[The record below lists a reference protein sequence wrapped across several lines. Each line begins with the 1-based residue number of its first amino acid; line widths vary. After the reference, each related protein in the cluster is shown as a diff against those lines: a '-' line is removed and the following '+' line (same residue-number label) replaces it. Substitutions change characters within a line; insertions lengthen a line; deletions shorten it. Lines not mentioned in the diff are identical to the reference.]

1 MRRRLAWAWLLAGT
15 AVLMLSGC
23 LVRRESPRATAAAP
37 LDFSQRALETEYPEV
52 ESAPGDQ
59 VGGPANPRSLEDH
72 DKLKYQ
78 DITLHEAI
86 QLALEH
92 SQVMADL
99 GGTVL
104 RSPDTMATTYDPA
117 VQETDPQLGVE
128 GALSAFDAQFA
139 TSLLFEKN
147 DRRYNNRFVGNLG
160 FFDQEFNVFKAEV
173 TKRAVT
179 GSQFTVRKTVDFDRN
194 NNLGNQFRQG
204 AWDALLEGEV
214 RHPFLRGGGVEFNRI
229 AGTSG
234 QNGVYNGVLI
244 ARVRTDITLADFQR
258 GVRDLLANVENAYW
272 DLYFAYR
279 DLDTK
284 IRARDAALETWR
296 RIHALYKTGR
306 RGGEAEKEAQA
317 REQYYRFQSEV
328 QNALSGHPLEG
339 TRTNNGTS
347 PGTFRAVPGV
357 YLAERRL
364 RFIMGLPPND
374 EFLFRP
380 ADEPPVARVRFDW
393 PTLIDEA
400 LAERE
405 ELRRQRWEVKRRE
418 LELIASKNSL
428 LPSLDFV
435 GRYRWRG
442 FGEQLLDSEREGR
455 AQFDNAFM
463 DLTSGKFQEWQ
474 MGMEFS
480 MPLGFRQGHAAVRN
494 AELRVAQA
502 RAVLREQELQVAHD
516 LSTAVSE
523 LDRAYWLLQTETNRA
538 IAAHQQLAAL
548 WTAYENDK
556 AEFFV
561 VLDAQRRAADA
572 EVRYHQARVEYIVA
586 LRNVHYEKGSLLA
599 YCGVMLAEGPWPM
612 KAYLD
617 AQRLE
622 LRRWKGQ
629 LRTDYRLDPPRRLT
643 SDESPQPDGTT
654 PIAPPEAEPSP
665 ASSTT
670 SEGLPEPAPGG
681 AASPFADATPKP
693 SAIPDAP
700 PQAESGPPLGSA
712 SGARDPTK
720 PPSDRVSPASL
731 EQPSIAAEPDL
742 ASRFLRQIGSSS
754 SDPLPARLQQ
764 PASAIWSDR
773 QPALPGPG
781 DVPATPLDPGN
792 L

>member
-1 MRRRLAWAWLLAGT
+1 MRVRLAWAAVLAGT
-15 AVLMLSGC
+15 AVLVLPGC
-23 LVRRESPRATAAAP
+23 LVRRETTRVPAVSQ
-37 LDFSQRALETEYPEV
+37 LDFSQRALETEYPDV
-52 ESAPGDQ
+52 ESATAEQ
-59 VGGPANPRSLEDH
+59 VGGPGNPRSIEDH
-72 DKLKYQ
+72 DKLKYR
-78 DITLHEAI
+78 DITLQEAI

-92 SQVMADL
+92 SQVMIDL

-104 RSPDTMATTYDPA
+104 RSPDTMRTTFNPA
-117 VQETDPQLGVE
+117 VQETDPQFGVE

-139 TSLLFEKN
+139 TSLLFERN

-160 FFDQEFNVFKAEV
+160 FFDQEFNVFRAEI

-179 GSQFTVRKTVDFDRN
+179 GSQFTARKTVDFDRN

-204 AWDALLEGEV
+204 AWDAYVEGEV

-234 QNGVYNGVLI
+234 QAGVYNGVLI
-244 ARVRTDITLADFQR
+244 ARVRTDISLADFQI

-272 DLYFAYR
+272 DLYYAYR

-284 IRARDAALETWR
+284 IRARDSALETWR
-296 RIHALYKTGR
+296 RIHALYRTGR

-317 REQYYRFQSEV
+317 REQYYRFESEV
-328 QNALSGHPLEG
+328 QNSLTGHPVEG

-364 RFIMGLPPND
+364 RLIMGLAPND
-374 EFLFRP
+374 DFLFRP
-380 ADEPPVARVRFDW
+380 ADEPPVARVCFDW
-393 PTLIDEA
+393 PLLVDEA
-400 LAERE
+400 LTQRE

-442 FGEQLLDSEREGR
+442 FGEHLLDTQREGR
-455 AQFDNAFM
+455 PQFDNAFM

-480 MPLGFRQGHAAVRN
+480 MPFGFRQGHAAVRN
-494 AELRVAQA
+494 AELRLAQA
-502 RAVLREQELQVAHD
+502 RALLRQQELQIAHD

-538 IAAHQQLAAL
+538 IAAHQQLEAL

-572 EVRYHQARVEYIVA
+572 EIRYHQARVEYIVA
-586 LRNVHYEKGSLLA
+586 LRNVHFEKGSLLA
-599 YCGVMLAEGPWPM
+599 YCGVMLTEGPWPM
-612 KAYLD
+612 KAYVD
-617 AQRLE
+617 AERLE
-622 LRRWKGQ
+622 KRRWKGQ
-629 LRTDYRLDPPRRLT
+629 LRTDYRLDPPNLLT
-643 SDESPQPDGTT
+643 RGESPEPDGGT
-654 PIAPPEAEPSP
+654 PIAPMESQPPREAGP
-665 ASSTT
+665 ASSNPPESVPAGSTPPPSAAAPERGSNPT
-670 SEGLPEPAPGG
+670 LPPKAQGDRPAERAGG
-681 AASPFADATPKP
+681 AAEPTEPLKTPV
-693 SAIPDAP
+693 AP
-700 PQAESGPPLGSA
+700 
-712 SGARDPTK
+712 
-720 PPSDRVSPASL
+720 VSL
-731 EQPSIAAEPDL
+731 EQPSAVAEPDL
-742 ASRFLRQIGSSS
+742 ADRFLRQMGLWSHDSSPEPLRQPES
-754 SDPLPARLQQ
+754 ALLSERLPLRSGLDDLPAM
-764 PASAIWSDR
+764 
-773 QPALPGPG
+773 LP
-781 DVPATPLDPGN
+781 DSITP
-792 L
+792 

>member
-1 MRRRLAWAWLLAGT
+1 MRIRLAWAWVLAGT
-15 AVLMLSGC
+15 AVLMVSGC
-23 LVRRESPRATAAAP
+23 LVRRETARVQPTAS
-37 LDFSQRALETEYPEV
+37 LDFSQRALETEYPDV
-52 ESAPGDQ
+52 ESATGDQ
-59 VGGPANPRSLEDH
+59 VGGPGNPRFIEDH

-78 DITLHEAI
+78 DITLQEAI

-104 RSPDTMATTYDPA
+104 RSPDSMRTVYHPA
-117 VQETDPQLGVE
+117 VQETDPQFGVE

-139 TSLLFEKN
+139 TSLLFERN

-194 NNLGNQFRQG
+194 NNLGNQFRNG
-204 AWDALLEGEV
+204 AWDAFVEGEV

-234 QNGVYNGVLI
+234 TNGVYNGVLI
-244 ARVRTDITLADFQR
+244 ARVRTDITLADFQM

-284 IRARDAALETWR
+284 IRARDSALETWR

-317 REQYYRFQSEV
+317 REQYYRFESEV

-364 RFIMGLPPND
+364 RLIMGLPPND
-374 EFLFRP
+374 DFLFRP

-393 PTLIDEA
+393 PILIDEA

-405 ELRRQRWEVKRRE
+405 EIRRQRWEVKRRE

-442 FGEQLLDSEREGR
+442 FGEHLLDTEREGR
-455 AQFDNAFM
+455 PQFDNAFM

-480 MPLGFRQGHAAVRN
+480 MPFGFRQGHAAVRN
-494 AELRVAQA
+494 AELRLAQA
-502 RAVLREQELQVAHD
+502 RALLREQELQIAHD

-572 EVRYHQARVEYIVA
+572 EIRYHQARVEYIMA
-586 LRNVHYEKGSLLA
+586 LRNVHFEKGSLLA
-599 YCGVMLAEGPWPM
+599 YCGVMLTEGPWPL
-612 KAYLD
+612 KAYMD

-622 LRRWKGQ
+622 KRRWKGQ
-629 LRTDYRLDPPRRLT
+629 LRTDYRLDGPNLLT
-643 SDESPQPDGTT
+643 LGEGPQADGAT
-654 PIAPPEAEPSP
+654 PIAPSAVEPSP
-665 ASSTT
+665 ASPPPPDAP
-670 SEGLPEPAPGG
+670 PEAAPG
-681 AASPFADATPKP
+681 AASPQP
-693 SAIPDAP
+693 SDGP
-700 PQAESGPPLGSA
+700 PQRGAILDFPPTAENGRPLESAAGAVNPAEPP
-712 SGARDPTK
+712 PE
-720 PPSDRVSPASL
+720 PVSPALL
-731 EQPSIAAEPDL
+731 EQPSAVAEPDL
-742 ASRFLRQIGSSS
+742 ADRFLRQIGLWSSEPFPS
-754 SDPLPARLQQ
+754 RLQR
-764 PASAIWSDR
+764 PESAILSDR
-773 QPALPGPG
+773 QPAQPDLG
-781 DVPATPLDPGN
+781 DPPATPPDPN
-792 L
+792 AP

>member
-1 MRRRLAWAWLLAGT
+1 MAKRLGWALLLAGT
-15 AVLMLSGC
+15 VVLMFSGC
-23 LVRRESPRATAAAP
+23 LVRRETARVP
-37 LDFSQRALETEYPEV
+37 PHTTLDFSQRALETEYPDV
-52 ESAPGDQ
+52 ESAPSDQ
-59 VGGPANPRSLEDH
+59 VGGPGNPRSLEDH

-78 DITLHEAI
+78 DITLQEAI

-104 RSPDTMATTYDPA
+104 RSPDTMRTTYDPA
-117 VQETDPQLGVE
+117 VQETDPQFGVE

-139 TSLLFEKN
+139 SSLLFEHN

-160 FFDQEFNVFKAEV
+160 FFDQEFNIFKAEV

-204 AWDALLEGEV
+204 AWDALVEGEV
-214 RHPFLRGGGVEFNRI
+214 RHSFLRGGGVEFNRI

-244 ARVRTDITLADFQR
+244 ARVRTDITLADFQM

-284 IRARDAALETWR
+284 IRARDSALETWR
-296 RIHALYKTGR
+296 RVHALYKTGR

-317 REQYYRFQSEV
+317 REQYFRFESEV
-328 QNALSGHPLEG
+328 QNALSGRPLDA

-364 RFIMGLPPND
+364 RLIMGLPPNGD
-374 EFLFRP
+374 FLFRP

-393 PTLIDEA
+393 PVVIDEA
-400 LAERE
+400 LVQRE

-442 FGEQLLDSEREGR
+442 FGEHLLDSERDGR
-455 AQFDNAFM
+455 PPFDNAFM

-474 MGMEFS
+474 MGLEFS
-480 MPLGFRQGHAAVRN
+480 MPFGFRQGHAAVRN
-494 AELRVAQA
+494 AELRLAQA
-502 RAVLREQELQVAHD
+502 RALLREQELQIAHD

-538 IAAHQQLAAL
+538 IAAHQQLEAL

-556 AEFFV
+556 AEFYV

-572 EVRYHQARVEYIVA
+572 ESRYHQARVEYIVA
-586 LRNVHYEKGSLLA
+586 LRNVHFEKGSLLA
-599 YCGVMLAEGPWPM
+599 YCGVILAEGPWPL
-612 KAYLD
+612 KAYVD
-617 AQRLE
+617 AERLE
-622 LRRWKGQ
+622 RRRWKGQ
-629 LRTDYRLDPPRRLT
+629 LSTDYRLALPNWLTRDDVPR
-643 SDESPQPDGTT
+643 PDGS
-654 PIAPPEAEPSP
+654 APVVPWEAEPP
-665 ASSTT
+665 PDPGKTP
-670 SEGLPEPAPGG
+670 PEPT
-681 AASPFADATPKP
+681 ASEADGPLPAEPAVQGKLGDSQPKNQIGR
-693 SAIPDAP
+693 SSDLMHEAV
-700 PQAESGPPLGSA
+700 
-712 SGARDPTK
+712 
-720 PPSDRVSPASL
+720 PPSQPGHKPITPVLL
-731 EQPSIAAEPDL
+731 EQPASAKEPDL
-742 ASRFLRQIGSSS
+742 ADRFLRQIGFWSSE
-754 SDPLPARLQQ
+754 PCPPRLQQ
-764 PASAIWSDR
+764 PESALQSDR
-773 QPALPGPG
+773 RPALPSLGGQP
-781 DVPATPLDPGN
+781 PTAPHPLGM
-792 L
+792 